1 LNQTPEL
8 KNMINLRV
16 FCAVLLMLA
25 LTSCDDN
32 TAKTAPRSQQDF
44 GNNSVQTFQG
54 IEQLKA
60 RLLTNPNDFATL
72 SELGDMYFES
82 SRFVEAFQTYD
93 KAIAVNPNCADCYND
108 RGLSLYYIG
117 DPTSALESFDKA
129 IAIDPGFTHAWL
141 SKGFVLTSEGRYQEA
156 VAPLNKVKEIDTS
169 GVLALQADKFLAV
182 GVENGVR

>member
-1 LNQTPEL
+1 
-8 KNMINLRV
+8 MINLRV
-16 FCAVLLMLA
+16 TCSTLILLGLIA
-25 LTSCDDN
+25 CDDK
-32 TAKTAPRSQQDF
+32 ASRPAPQTQQDF
-44 GNNSVQTFQG
+44 AVNNVQTFQG

-60 RLLTNPNDFATL
+60 KLAMNPSDFATL
-72 SELGDMYFES
+72 SALGDLYFES

-93 KAIAVNPNCADCYND
+93 KAIAVNPKCADCYND

-129 IAIDPGFTHAWL
+129 IALDPEFTHAWL
-141 SKGFVLTSEGRYQEA
+141 SKGFVLISEGRYQEA

-182 GVENGVR
+182 VAENTFP